1 MKYSMDDL
9 LNLAGTLIYALQALI
24 AIFGL
29 FLVILIFRRIGQKRF
44 RSLAQFNGFQEQIRE
59 AFSRK
64 DLDAVRAICDTPQ
77 YWAKAVPQ
85 LMLLGIA
92 NVKLGLARIRRLLAE
107 NFEREVISELEY
119 QIAWINTII
128 KTAPMLGLLGTVQ
141 GMIQAFGKIAAV
153 SKETGTD
160 PQMLANDISF
170 ALLTTAYGLMIAIPL
185 VMFMAAIQVRIAKLQ
200 DNAQEGIGEFLEQL
214 EASGKIS

>member
-1 MKYSMDDL
+1 
-9 LNLAGTLIYALQALI
+9 
-24 AIFGL
+24 
-29 FLVILIFRRIGQKRF
+29 
-44 RSLAQFNGFQEQIRE
+44 
-59 AFSRK
+59 
-64 DLDAVRAICDTPQ
+64 
-77 YWAKAVPQ
+77 
-85 LMLLGIA
+85 MLLGIA

-200 DNAQEGIGEFLEQL
+200 DNVQEGIGEFLEQL

>member
-1 MKYSMDDL
+1 MKYSIDDFL
-9 LNLAGTLIYALQALI
+9 TLAGYAIYGMQALL
-24 AIFGL
+24 AIFGV
-29 FLVILIFRRIGQKRF
+29 FLVILIFARIRQKRF
-44 RSLAQFNGFQEQIRE
+44 RSLSQFNTFLDQVRE

-64 DLDAVRAICDTPQ
+64 DIEGVRAICDTPQ

-85 LMLLGIA
+85 LMMLGIA
-92 NVKLGLARIRRLLAE
+92 NLKLGLPKIRRLLAE
-107 NFEREVISELEY
+107 NFEREVIAELEY
-119 QIAWINTII
+119 QMAWINTII

-185 VMFMAAIQVRIAKLQ
+185 VMFMAAIQVRIAKMQ
-200 DNAQEGIGEFLEQL
+200 DNVQEGVGEFLEQL
-214 EASGKIS
+214 DATGKV

>member
-1 MKYSMDDL
+1 MKYSMDDML
-9 LNLAGTLIYALQALI
+9 TAAGYLIYALQAMF

-29 FLVILIFRRIGQKRF
+29 FLVILVFRRISQKRF
-44 RSLAQFNGFQEQIRE
+44 RSVGQFNAFQEQVRE

-64 DLDAVRAICDTPQ
+64 DLDAVTAICDTPQ

-85 LMLLGIA
+85 LMMLGLA
-92 NVKLGLARIRRLLAE
+92 NLKLGLPKIRRLLAE
-107 NFEREVISELEY
+107 NFEREVIAELEY
-119 QIAWINTII
+119 QMAWINTII

-185 VMFMAAIQVRIAKLQ
+185 VMCMSAIQVRIAKMQ
-200 DNAQEGIGEFLEQL
+200 DNVQEGVGEFLDQL
-214 EASGKIS
+214 EATGKV